1 MKSQKNW
8 TLLFGTAALTTAAI
22 STSNSMTRDNP
33 DYKEEGNIYC
43 SSHYGLLTDCKSEFD
58 AQPE

>member
-1 MKSQKNW
+1 
-8 TLLFGTAALTTAAI
+8 LLFGTAALTTAAI
-22 STSNSMTRDNP
+22 ATSNSMTRDNP